1 MKRIFSLLTVFLGAC
16 MLGGCHTV
24 YHGPGVITWLLGIPG
39 LLLVILS
46 VLRIRSTCQYNRQHP
61 QRPLPGSHHEL
72 TAMVLLAGL
81 ILIVTAF
88 ITTFL
93 R

>member
-1 MKRIFSLLTVFLGAC
+1 MKRIFPLFSLFGVSCL
-16 MLGGCHTV
+16 LGGCNAS

-39 LLLVILS
+39 LMMVLLS
-46 VLRIRSTCQYNRQHP
+46 VLRIRSTRQYNRHHP
-61 QRPLPGSHHEL
+61 QRPLPRSHHEL
-72 TAMVLLAGL
+72 TAMVFLAGL

-88 ITTFL
+88 ISTFL

>member
-1 MKRIFSLLTVFLGAC
+1 
-16 MLGGCHTV
+16 MLSGCNAV
-24 YHGPGVITWLLGIPG
+24 YQGPGVITWLLGIPG
-39 LLLVILS
+39 LMMVILS
-46 VLRIRSTCQYNRQHP
+46 VLRIRSTRRYNRQHP

-88 ITTFL
+88 ITTYL